1 MEHKIDRIS
10 ELPEPV
16 LEHILSFIPLKKKNL
31 QLSTFPIP
39 EFDHIFSEFNPFR
52 VEKLGNISN
61 NEKKQTIRRKKD
73 DFRYFVERVL
83 QSRYR
88 RRLSINKFKL
98 MMILDHESDCALVD
112 SWIGY
117 AIERNVKEIYLEIVS
132 LFESVLTAKSIT
144 ELNLV
149 AIKLDSFY
157 SEVNLSSLR
166 KLSLYAVRVEDHQFI
181 QTLLTGCPVVEE
193 ISLEVCLGLKSI
205 RVSGLPKLMALKLTD
220 KHDLERVE
228 VQASTTLQSLHIHNH
243 KPCMQMNLAPC
254 ENLKKLVLCAPTTTD
269 KWLHE
274 VLLKHPLIE

>member
-1 MEHKIDRIS
+1 
-10 ELPEPV
+10 
-16 LEHILSFIPLKKKNL
+16 
-31 QLSTFPIP
+31 
-39 EFDHIFSEFNPFR
+39 
-52 VEKLGNISN
+52 
-61 NEKKQTIRRKKD
+61 
-73 DFRYFVERVL
+73 
-83 QSRYR
+83 
-88 RRLSINKFKL
+88 

-112 SWIGY
+112 RWIGY

-132 LFESVLTAKSIT
+132 LPGSVLTAKSIT

-149 AIKLDSFY
+149 AFKLDSFY

-181 QTLLTGCPVVEE
+181 QTLLAGCPVVEE

-205 RVSGLPKLMALKLTD
+205 HVSGLPKLMALELTD
-220 KHDLERVE
+220 KHDHERVK
-228 VQASTTLQSLHIHNH
+228 VQASTTFQSLYIHNH
-243 KPCMQMNLAPC
+243 KLCMRINLAPC